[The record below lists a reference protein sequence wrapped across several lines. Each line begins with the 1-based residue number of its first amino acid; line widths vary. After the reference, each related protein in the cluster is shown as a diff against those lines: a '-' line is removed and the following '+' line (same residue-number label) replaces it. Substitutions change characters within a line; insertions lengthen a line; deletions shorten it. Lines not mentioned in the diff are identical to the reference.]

1 MFMKLAAEYDVC
13 VLGGGPAACIV
24 TLLLRAAGRRVCMIA
39 RTAFGAVQPTQF
51 VGGRFTAVP
60 VFPPFSTIRHPA
72 IGRLFERITSNG
84 AVEIRL
90 PDSSA
95 YTAKLFGRTIAA
107 GPPPPELA
115 KKVARHYGQQPAEP
129 RMGFIAGVSPY
140 FLVSQDA
147 TLTDWSCDGVTGVDL
162 SERLLAAGNQTI
174 RYRALVSTIP
184 LPALLPLA
192 GIETT
197 ATFVAGDARFA
208 VFHVPEATSANVLTY
223 DPDLTSPVYRVFAPL
238 AGIVVAQ
245 LSKTNDCWEDVSNV
259 ASYLR
264 TTQSWQ
270 GPATL
275 LSTFTLPGCY
285 PLQIHP
291 EAFRTSCDQTLREK
305 GVFLF
310 GRHGLW
316 EYRDLHELR
325 WSVLDDV
332 LEYL

>member
-1 MFMKLAAEYDVC
+1 MKLAAEYDVC
-13 VLGGGPAACIV
+13 VLGGGPAACLV
-24 TLLLRAAGRRVCMIA
+24 TLLLRAAGRHVCMIA
-39 RTAFGAVQPTQF
+39 RTAFGAVQPTPF
-51 VGGRFTAVP
+51 AGGRFTAVP
-60 VFPPFSTIRHPA
+60 VFPPFSTTRHPA
-72 IGRLFERITSNG
+72 IGRLFEGIASAG
-84 AVEIRL
+84 PVEIRL
-90 PDSSA
+90 PDSST

-115 KKVARHYGQQPAEP
+115 KKVARHYGQQPAEQ
-129 RMGFIAGVSPY
+129 RMGFIGGLSPY
-140 FLVSQDA
+140 FLASQDA
-147 TLTDWSCDGVTGVDL
+147 TLTDWASDGVTGLDL
-162 SERLLAAGNQTI
+162 SQRQLAVGDRTI

-184 LPALLPLA
+184 MPAFMTLTGL
-192 GIETT
+192 ETA

-208 VFHVPEATSANVLTY
+208 VFHVPEETSENVLTY
-223 DPDLTSPVYRVFAPL
+223 DPDLASPVYRVFAPV
-238 AGIVVAQ
+238 AGVVVAQ
-245 LSKTNDCWEDVSNV
+245 LSKTNDCWADVSDV

-264 TTQSWQ
+264 RTQSWQ

-275 LSTFTLPGCY
+275 LSAFTLPACY

-291 EAFRTSCDQTLREK
+291 EEFRTSCQHALREK

-332 LEYL
+332 LAYL